1 LEKRKVTISIGGQ
14 PCSFYSD
21 DPDEYIAALEKKA
34 NAVMRQTAGF
44 SGSSIRMNA
53 LLSVVFLT
61 DELLRAEQEE
71 AAAETEQKVRKKNP
85 PKAVKN
91 AENEKTQVS
100 VWDLLE

>member
-1 LEKRKVTISIGGQ
+1 MEKRKVTISIGGQ

-61 DELLRAEQEE
+61 DELLRAEMEE
-71 AAAETEQKVRKKNP
+71 TAETEQKVRKKSA
-85 PKAVKN
+85 PKAVKT

>member
-1 LEKRKVTISIGGQ
+1 MEKRKVTISIGGQ

-71 AAAETEQKVRKKNP
+71 AAETEQKVRKKSA
-85 PKAVKN
+85 PKAVKT

>member
-1 LEKRKVTISIGGQ
+1 MEKRKVTISIGGQ

-71 AAAETEQKVRKKNP
+71 AAAETEQKVRKKSP
-85 PKAVKN
+85 PKAVKT